1 MGIEPTCRLLGSIA
15 RGWPILLFAAL
26 LGPGSLNVVAQGVA
40 EARATVSAD
49 LKQALA
55 ELNALNRRI
64 ADGKLPLAKRL
75 KELENQT
82 AKSRSAIE
90 ELRGQQDNQDVRL
103 ETLQSDIQTR
113 EKELDYLAHQMDDY
127 IRFFE
132 TRVHIAELSEYRSVI
147 DAGLDAASGE
157 REPDASSLERQLDVV
172 AASIGRVDALLGGK
186 QFSGQ
191 ALASDGTLEQ
201 GKFALLGPVAL
212 FASDESDEAG
222 VARLEANAL
231 DPALQVMP
239 EPYRPGVRDIVESGA
254 GDLAFDATGG
264 NAFRV
269 AETEET
275 LAQHMVKGGVVMVPI
290 LILAAMALAVGLW
303 KAIELFGAKP
313 AQTETVQEILDLLRD
328 GKDAAAAEKSDSIGG
343 PAGSLLVSAV
353 KHARERKDLLE
364 EILFEQILKLRPKL
378 ERMLAFI
385 GLTAAVAPLLGLLGT
400 VTGMIH
406 TFRLIIIYGTGDA
419 RTLST
424 GISEALI
431 TTEFGL
437 IVAVAALLVHGF
449 LSRKAKGVIASMEQ
463 TAVAF
468 VNGLSL
474 RQESSAAQPD
484 EGA

>member
-1 MGIEPTCRLLGSIA
+1 MAASFLFRTRRQLAGLAIAFTC
-15 RGWPILLFAAL
+15 LFGATHAF
-26 LGPGSLNVVAQGVA
+26 AQGVDK
-40 EARATVSAD
+40 ARETISTD
-49 LKQALA
+49 LRQALD
-55 ELNALNRRI
+55 ELSALNQQI
-64 ADGKLPLAKRL
+64 SDEKLPLAKQL
-75 KELENQT
+75 IDLESSA
-82 AKSRSAIE
+82 AKRRNDIE
-90 ELRGQQDNQDVRL
+90 KLRGQRDNHDVRL
-103 ETLQSDIQTR
+103 ETLRADIRTR
-113 EKELDYLAHQMDDY
+113 KTELDYLSHQMDDY

-132 TRVHIAELSEYRSVI
+132 TRIHIAELPEYRAVI
-147 DAGLDAASGE
+147 DAGMEAADEEKEPDTASLDTQLDAV
-157 REPDASSLERQLDVV
+157 L
-172 AASIGRVDALLGGK
+172 ASIDRIESLLGGK
-186 QFSGQ
+186 QFDGQ
-191 ALASDGTLEQ
+191 ALATDGTLEK
-201 GKFALLGPVAL
+201 GKFALMGPVAL
-212 FASDESDEAG
+212 FASGESDEAG
-222 VARLEANAL
+222 VAKLEANAL
-231 DPALQVMP
+231 DPALQALP
-239 EPYRPGVRDIVESGA
+239 EPYRPGVRSIVETGR
-254 GDLAFDATGG
+254 GNLAFDATGG

-275 LAQHMVKGGVVMVPI
+275 LTEHMLKGGVVMIPI
-290 LILAAMALAVGLW
+290 VLLAAMALAVSIW

-313 AQTETVQEILDLLRD
+313 AKTETVQEILDLLHE
-328 GKDAAAAEKSDSIGG
+328 GKETTAAEKSGSVSG
-343 PAGSLLVSAV
+343 PAGSLLASAV

-364 EILFEQILKLRPKL
+364 EILFEQILHLRPKL

-406 TFRLIIIYGTGDA
+406 TFRLIIIFGTGDA

-437 IVAVAALLVHGF
+437 IVAVAALLTHGF

-474 RQESSAAQPD
+474 RKDQSAQPE